1 MPLETRWPWAV
12 RSPELQPSAAHC
24 HGQAGYCGSA
34 ASGYHCR
41 SSTQAGKMRV
51 PTSNEGLYCHL
62 AKWARS
68 DLEDPSTASKGN
80 CLKATVFFGM
90 VSAKLWSWVA
100 PDATSTTLCPVLY
113 LSSAATTKSCL
124 WSSSQHCHRGVLWL
138 VGFVFCFFFKGQ
150 KKLKTAKMNLH
161 QNKVLQNWRQNVVL
175 RPAEY
180 INVVSSHVL
189 VQTHLN

>member
-1 MPLETRWPWAV
+1 MQLIKCLWRHGGHEQSDPQNCSLLLHTAMDRLV
-12 RSPELQPSAAHC
+12 IVVQQPQVITVGLLS
-24 HGQAGYCGSA
+24 
-34 ASGYHCR
+34 
-41 SSTQAGKMRV
+41 QAGKMRV

-80 CLKATVFFGM
+80 YLKATVFFGM

-113 LSSAATTKSCL
+113 LSSVATTKSCL

-161 QNKVLQNWRQNVVL
+161 QNKVLQNWRQMQ
-175 RPAEY
+175 
-180 INVVSSHVL
+180 SF
-189 VQTHLN
+189 VQLSI